1 MTTTKNRFELVSG
14 TTFSFK
20 NDQDKES
27 YGELKEY
34 LTGFHDKEI
43 EQWFIKNNLNTQ
55 EYQNLAQAIGQH
67 TFYFSVSTV
76 TATTKQE
83 IIETQNKLYELLL
96 KNFSFDN
103 QLKILVQQYD
113 LNENNLRIFKIL
125 YETAKEENQLNKF
138 YTSRV
143 LLDPLF
149 KLFSD
154 EKFIAL
160 SEFEK
165 TINKPI
171 RELVSHYMTFR
182 RTNPNNTGT
191 SYYKL
196 SNEYF
201 LTDEIILNYSDNK
214 LNYLTENNIEL
225 PTKVKAE
232 QLLKDI
238 EEDYNGRSWRSVSDE
253 LTLEDVKNAIDNYI
267 KVTLYYQLGDNLSN
281 ESNSR
286 SRFKV

>member
-1 MTTTKNRFELVSG
+1 MTTTKNRFELVPG

-20 NDQDKES
+20 NDQDKEA

-43 EQWFIKNNLNTQ
+43 KQWFIKNNLNTE
-55 EYQNLAQAIGQH
+55 EYQNLARAIGQH

-76 TATTKQE
+76 TATTKKE
-83 IIETQNKLYELLL
+83 LIETQNKLYEILLS
-96 KNFSFDN
+96 NFSFDN
-103 QLKILVQQYD
+103 QLKILIQQYD
-113 LNENNLRIFKIL
+113 LNENNLVVFKIL
-125 YETAKEENQLNKF
+125 YEAAKEENKLEKF

-149 KLFSD
+149 KLFAD
-154 EKFIAL
+154 EKFAEL

-171 RELVSHYMTFR
+171 SELVSPYMAFR

-196 SNEYF
+196 GNEYF
-201 LTDEIILNYSDNK
+201 LTDEVILNYSDKK
-214 LNYLTENNIEL
+214 LNYLTENNLVL
-225 PTKVKAE
+225 PTQSKAK

-238 EEDYNGRSWRSVSDE
+238 EEDYNSRNWKSVSDE
-253 LTLEDVKNAIDNYI
+253 QTLEDVKNAIDNYI
-267 KVTLYYQLGDNLSN
+267 KVTLYYELGDSLPSENN
-281 ESNSR
+281 TK